1 MPRFFIDEDALR
13 GDEIVITGGD
23 AVHIGRSLRM
33 KTGDE
38 ITFCRM
44 GIEYKTVI
52 EKMTSDEVY
61 CKITEQSPSSSEP
74 RLRLSLYQLCQSR
87 IRRSLSFRN
96 ARSLVR
102 RR

>member
-74 RLRLSLYQLCQSR
+74 RLRLSLYQALPKQDKAEL
-87 IRRSLSFRN
+87 IIQK
-96 ARSLVR
+96 
-102 RR
+102 